1 MRRIAY
7 WMVSTAVLLVLLFTY
22 RTSLSGPTSAQIAA
36 GGTQAP
42 GVVTPTDPPSADPRT
57 GASSASPHASA
68 THPSSGVTANGSVI
82 DTVWGPI
89 QVQVSISGGKIT
101 DVQTL
106 IYPTGTSRDEEI
118 NSYALPILRR
128 ETLTAQSA
136 NISTVSGATYTS
148 DGYRQSLQA
157 ALDAAHFGG

>member
-22 RTSLSGPTSAQIAA
+22 RTSLSGPTSAQVAS
-36 GGTQAP
+36 GGTQPP
-42 GVVTPTDPPSADPRT
+42 GVVTNQPSAGPT
-57 GASSASPHASA
+57 AGGSA
-68 THPSSGVTANGSVI
+68 TPRARATQQSAGITANGAVI
-82 DTVWGPI
+82 DTVWGPV
-89 QVQVSISGGKIT
+89 QVQVSIAGGKIT

-106 IYPTGTSRDEEI
+106 VYPTGTSRDEEI
-118 NSYALPILRR
+118 NAYALPILRR

-157 ALDAAHFGG
+157 

>member
-22 RTSLSGPTSAQIAA
+22 RTSLSGPTSAQVVA

-42 GVVTPTDPPSADPRT
+42 GLVPATTPPSTPNA
-57 GASSASPHASA
+57 GGSPQPHTAHAPA
-68 THPSSGVTANGSVI
+68 SGVSANGTVV
-82 DTVWGPI
+82 DTVWGPV
-89 QVQVSISGGKIT
+89 QVQVTIAGRKLT
-101 DVQTL
+101 DVKTL
-106 IYPTGTSRDEEI
+106 IYPTGTGRDQEI

-128 ETLTAQSA
+128 EALTAQSA

-148 DGYRQSLQA
+148 GGYRQSLHA